1 MEQRWNVRTPLT
13 LDVTIHAPHDDS
25 IPGTTLDVSFGGMHV
40 HVGPEVV
47 LHGNTLVDVTVA
59 IGEQLETISALVV
72 RSTQE
77 GFGLMFTDLGQQM
90 LALLHT
96 VAHGTTATPTLE
108 IPAFTLADNLA

>member
-1 MEQRWNVRTPLT
+1 MEQRWNVRTPLK
-13 LDVTIHAPHDDS
+13 LYVTIHVPDKDS

-47 LHGNTLVDVTVA
+47 LHGNTLVDVTIA
-59 IGEQLETISALVV
+59 IGERLESASALVV

-77 GFGLMFTDLGQQM
+77 SLGLMFTDLSHRM
-90 LALLHT
+90 LSLLHT
-96 VAHGTTATPTLE
+96 LAHDTTATPALE